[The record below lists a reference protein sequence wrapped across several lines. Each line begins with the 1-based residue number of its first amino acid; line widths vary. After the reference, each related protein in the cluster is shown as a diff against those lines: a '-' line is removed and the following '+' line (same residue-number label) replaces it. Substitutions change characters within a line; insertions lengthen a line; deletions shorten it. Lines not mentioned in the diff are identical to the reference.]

1 MNNSQP
7 KRRGR
12 KPVIEPQR
20 KQLILNFIHEYRQ
33 IKSVS
38 PNMQEIRR
46 GVGYANAGTVHKLVW
61 QLIDEG
67 WLRCVEPRQ
76 ERTLVPIY
84 PRDKVYC
91 PIADVGLVAIFER
104 QAGLAI
110 LE

>member
-1 MNNSQP
+1 MTEP

-61 QLIDEG
+61 QLIEEG

-76 ERTLVPIY
+76 ERTLVPIHPPY
-84 PRDKVYC
+84 TEYC
-91 PIADVGLVAIFER
+91 EITDVELVKIAER
-104 QAGLAI
+104 IAGLGKR
-110 LE
+110 E